1 MTCDEIIEELKAN
14 AFEKYK
20 ANVVKMGI
28 PEEYSMQKEKDFGMR
43 LMQRDFCSGLW
54 KRHKDYRHTAR
65 AGCDTYV
72 RAFKIMCIEY
82 NKIYSKP
89 R

>member
-43 LMQRDFCSGLW
+43 LMRYGFRNDFG
-54 KRHKDYRHTAR
+54 KA
-65 AGCDTYV
+65 A
-72 RAFKIMCIEY
+72 
-82 NKIYSKP
+82 
-89 R
+89 

>member
-43 LMQRDFCSGLW
+43 LMRRDFWSGFW
-54 KRHKDYRHTAR
+54 KRHKGLPASCES
-65 AGCDTYV
+65 G
-72 RAFKIMCIEY
+72 M
-82 NKIYSKP
+82 
-89 R
+89 